1 MGTFD
6 KNADAVLNTTL
17 AGSIDW
23 KIEAIATIFYNV
35 GLDRFGE
42 KKKKRGKRERKKKRK
57 GNSEDEA
64 RPLVASETVQEE
76 KSTLSELRDSVREN

>member
-23 KIEAIATIFYNV
+23 KIEAMATIFYNV

-42 KKKKRGKRERKKKRK
+42 KRKNAERGKEKRREREIAKMRQ
-57 GNSEDEA
+57 D
-64 RPLVASETVQEE
+64 LW
-76 KSTLSELRDSVREN
+76 